1 MSVRACWP
9 YKGAEDKECNNG
21 TRREADG
28 NRGAGMAG
36 ANGDITGKSLAK
48 HARTQSQRWC
58 KKRKKGRKD

>member
-1 MSVRACWP
+1 MCVRVGRTKVRRIKNAIMVH
-9 YKGAEDKECNNG
+9 G
-21 TRREADG
+21 READG